1 MSKNAFTTS
10 KRGDRLKKAFFL
22 LVVLSS
28 VSFLTAVVTQMIS
41 SVSRSGVILSDV
53 KNSILADSLCDSAL
67 DIVKRIL
74 QDDLSRG
81 RYDFYSENFASEE
94 ELWSKTYILPVDVL
108 YGKIRVIITDENAKL
123 NVNSLVDSQ
132 GKTEAVARQSY
143 LKVFQ
148 KFLKIMS
155 LDERF
160 AGYIQDWIDFDSEG
174 IFEIHQQSRNWF
186 IPYPEE
192 LLFVSNLVKI
202 DISPLVSDYF
212 EGRPDATGYPYTTFW
227 PYAGAMKINVN
238 TAPKEIIASFIDKD
252 DALDIADKIVK
263 ERKDN
268 PFKTFSEFLVFL
280 SKLVPLLPEN
290 FFNLRPEMIFDVGS
304 EIFSVK
310 ILCESHGVQSGLQV
324 VLMRGT
330 TEQSF
335 ETLFFRRF

>member
-1 MSKNAFTTS
+1 MNILIKSKKN
-10 KRGDRLKKAFFL
+10 KRLKKAFFL
-22 LVVLSS
+22 VVVLSS
-28 VSFLTAVVTQMIS
+28 VSLLTAVVTQMTS

-53 KNSILADSLCDSAL
+53 KNSILADSLCDSTL
-67 DIVKRIL
+67 EIVKRIL

-81 RYDFYSENFASEE
+81 RYDFYSEDFTSEE
-94 ELWSKTYILPVDVL
+94 ELWSKTYILPVDIL
-108 YGKIRVIITDENAKL
+108 YGKVRVIITDENAKF
-123 NVNSLVDSQ
+123 NVNALVDSQ

-148 KFLKIMS
+148 KFLKIMK

-174 IFEIHQQSRNWF
+174 IFEIPHQSRNWF

-192 LLFVSNLVKI
+192 FLFLSNLVKI
-202 DISPLVSDYF
+202 DVSSLASDYF
-212 EGRPDATGYPYTTFW
+212 EGRPDATGYPYITFW
-227 PYAGAMKINVN
+227 PYAGALKINVN

-263 ERKDN
+263 ERKNN

-290 FFNLRPEMIFDVGS
+290 FFNLRPEMIFDIGS

-310 ILCESHGVQSGLQV
+310 IFCESQGVQSGLQAV
-324 VLMRGT
+324 IMRGT